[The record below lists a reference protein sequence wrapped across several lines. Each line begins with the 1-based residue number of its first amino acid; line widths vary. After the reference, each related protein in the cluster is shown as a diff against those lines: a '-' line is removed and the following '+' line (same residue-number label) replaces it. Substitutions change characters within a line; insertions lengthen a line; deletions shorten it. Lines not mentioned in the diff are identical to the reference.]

1 MPRVGYK
8 MMMRHR
14 ARSMSANPTSLS
26 SLHAFCVAI
35 SAAFIGGALAY
46 MYARRKPAR
55 RKPSII
61 SRGSDVDP
69 PYSTLRITYT
79 RWARVIHCS
88 MWLGLQHE
96 PTIMW
101 RDGDE
106 RMTWSSRCGTTTS
119 RHLRAAW
126 SMVHGECMGSYQG
139 VVICGLRCL
148 SGVGVLDLRALFA
161 VCFV

>member
-55 RKPSII
+55 RNIK
-61 SRGSDVDP
+61 
-69 PYSTLRITYT
+69 
-79 RWARVIHCS
+79 
-88 MWLGLQHE
+88 LGKLSNFE
-96 PTIMW
+96 LFVY
-101 RDGDE
+101 
-106 RMTWSSRCGTTTS
+106 
-119 RHLRAAW
+119 RH
-126 SMVHGECMGSYQG
+126 
-139 VVICGLRCL
+139 
-148 SGVGVLDLRALFA
+148 
-161 VCFV
+161 